1 MTNGASLYS
10 ACHQNMHPCQPPRI
24 PRPEQLVEQLSL
36 SDDADW
42 RRRAAAA
49 STAPGHGAGY
59 HGDPAHVSSVSLP
72 DIWRV
77 YRGGEKFQ

>member
-42 RRRAAAA
+42 RRRAAAGSMA
-49 STAPGHGAGY
+49 HQY